1 MEPKNELTIAILATD
16 GFEESELSEPRNAL
30 KDEGMITHIVSP
42 KTDEI
47 RAWKHTEWSSEYKVD
62 VPLEEADAGNYDAL
76 LLPGGVLNPDQL
88 RTEEK
93 AIRFIKDFIE
103 AGKPVAAICHGPQLL
118 IEAGVVEGR
127 KMTSYHAIKTDLM
140 NAGANWVDKEV
151 VIDRN
156 IITSRNPDDIP
167 AFNKAMIKEFQ
178 KANQKEIA

>member
-1 MEPKNELTIAILATD
+1 MKPKNKLSIAILATD

-30 KDEGMITHIVSP
+30 KDAGMIAHIVSP
-42 KTDEI
+42 KQDQI

-62 VPLEEADAGNYDAL
+62 VPLDEADTENYDAL

-93 AIRFIKDFIE
+93 AIQFIRDFIE
-103 AGKPVAAICHGPQLL
+103 SDKPVAAICHGPQLL
-118 IEAGVVEGR
+118 IEADVVDGL
-127 KMTSYHAIKTDLM
+127 KMTSYHAIKTDLK
-140 NAGANWVDKEV
+140 NAGANWVDEEV

-167 AFNKAMIKEFQ
+167 AFNKAMIHEFQ
-178 KANQKEIA
+178 KTKPKETA

>member
-1 MEPKNELTIAILATD
+1 MKPKNELTIAILATD

-30 KDEGMITHIVSP
+30 KDEGIITHIVSP
-42 KTDEI
+42 DNDQI
-47 RAWKHTEWSSEYKVD
+47 RAWNHTEWSNDYNVD

-76 LLPGGVLNPDQL
+76 LLPGGVINPDKL
-88 RTEEK
+88 RTNDK

-103 AGKPVAAICHGPQLL
+103 ADKPVAAICHGPQLL

-127 KMTSYHAIKTDLM
+127 KLTSYHAIKTDLK
-140 NAGANWVDKEV
+140 NAGANWVDEEV

-167 AFNKAMIKEFQ
+167 AFNKAIIKEFQ
-178 KANQKEIA
+178 KAKQKETA